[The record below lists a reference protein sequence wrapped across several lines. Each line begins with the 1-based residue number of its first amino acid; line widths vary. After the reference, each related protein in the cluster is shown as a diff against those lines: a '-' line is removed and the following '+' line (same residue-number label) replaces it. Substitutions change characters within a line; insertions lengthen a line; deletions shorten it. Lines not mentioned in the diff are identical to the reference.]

1 MQSTILGMKSTSL
14 EDFEPWW
21 AKQVATEFGFDEAT
35 VAALYSS
42 DDKHDSSWRIREMW
56 KYATA
61 KGVNATP
68 TAFVNGV
75 KLDNVPYTVDD
86 WMKMFNEIYES

>member
-1 MQSTILGMKSTSL
+1 M
-14 EDFEPWW
+14 
-21 AKQVATEFGFDEAT
+21 QVAHEFGFDEAT

-42 DDKHDSSWRIREMW
+42 DDKHDTSRRIREMW

-61 KGVNATP
+61 RGVYAAP
-68 TAFVNGV
+68 TVFVNGV

-86 WMKMFNEIYES
+86 WMKTFNEIYES